1 MAHAKIR
8 TGFIAGALAFLLAI
22 AGGFIATGLA
32 APAPAGASPD
42 STTETED
49 SLLVEGLETHEAPL
63 PAGLDLRR
71 VFGDLIPTPVF
82 S

>member
-1 MAHAKIR
+1 MTRAKIR
-8 TGFIAGALAFLLAI
+8 AGFIAGALAFLLAI

-42 STTETED
+42 STTETGN
-49 SLLVEGLETHEAPL
+49 SPLVEGLETHEEPL
-63 PAGLDLRR
+63 PADLDLRR
-71 VFGDLIPTPVF
+71 AFGDLIPIQVF